1 MQHYQNFKIASY
13 VRGEFLAQTDLSEIQ
28 KGIDFFKQY
37 LGLDK
42 VYLDTHREIY
52 DVPKDKLQKI
62 KKMFQEAGI
71 QISGAITSTVRLS
84 DDHKTRIFDTFCFT
98 DPAYRNKFLEVVRYT
113 ASEFDEIILDD
124 FFFTSCRCED
134 CIKEKGQRT
143 WADFRLK
150 QMADFSEEMVRAAKE
165 VNPKC
170 NFIIK

>member
-62 KKMFQEAGI
+62 KKCSRKPESKSAGPSHQRSVYLTTTKRVFSI
-71 QISGAITSTVRLS
+71 PSALPTRLTGINFSKLS
-84 DDHKTRIFDTFCFT
+84 DIRLLNSMRSYWMISSLP
-98 DPAYRNKFLEVVRYT
+98 PAAVRT
-113 ASEFDEIILDD
+113 ASKKRDSGPGR
-124 FFFTSCRCED
+124 TS
-134 CIKEKGQRT
+134 
-143 WADFRLK
+143 
-150 QMADFSEEMVRAAKE
+150 V
-165 VNPKC
+165 
-170 NFIIK
+170 

>member
-71 QISGAITSTVRLS
+71 QISGAITSTVRLM
-84 DDHKTRIFDTFCFT
+84 H
-98 DPAYRNKFLEVVRYT
+98 FL
-113 ASEFDEIILDD
+113 
-124 FFFTSCRCED
+124 
-134 CIKEKGQRT
+134 
-143 WADFRLK
+143 
-150 QMADFSEEMVRAAKE
+150 
-165 VNPKC
+165 N
-170 NFIIK
+170 

>member
-71 QISGAITSTVRLS
+71 QISGAITC
-84 DDHKTRIFDTFCFT
+84 CFSALPFAAY
-98 DPAYRNKFLEVVRYT
+98 PASFGRY
-113 ASEFDEIILDD
+113 
-124 FFFTSCRCED
+124 
-134 CIKEKGQRT
+134 G
-143 WADFRLK
+143 
-150 QMADFSEEMVRAAKE
+150 
-165 VNPKC
+165 P
-170 NFIIK
+170 

>member
-62 KKMFQEAGI
+62 KKNVPG
-71 QISGAITSTVRLS
+71 S
-84 DDHKTRIFDTFCFT
+84 
-98 DPAYRNKFLEVVRYT
+98 RNPN
-113 ASEFDEIILDD
+113 
-124 FFFTSCRCED
+124 
-134 CIKEKGQRT
+134 QRGHHI
-143 WADFRLK
+143 
-150 QMADFSEEMVRAAKE
+150 
-165 VNPKC
+165 NGP
-170 NFIIK
+170 FI